1 MNFTRIYYIILLY
14 VRYFKFGYI
23 NYEVNEM
30 INEKFIINLQGKSF
44 VTYEGLLDL
53 AHQMDLVSI
62 DVELLQFPN
71 EENNMT
77 AIAKATA
84 CTEKSSFS
92 DIGDANPSSV
102 NNMLKPH
109 IIRMASTRAKARALR
124 DLTNVGMTAIE
135 ELSTENNIAENEES
149 YRVRSIPSAEAPTK
163 RQIETIEKLTADSKQ
178 KIDYDKLTK
187 QTAGTLI
194 GKLLKSRKK

>member
-1 MNFTRIYYIILLY
+1 
-14 VRYFKFGYI
+14 
-23 NYEVNEM
+23 M

-53 AHQMDLVSI
+53 AHQMGIVSL

-77 AIAKATA
+77 AIARAVAT
-84 CTEKSSFS
+84 TEKNRFS
-92 DIGDANPSSV
+92 DIGDASPRSV
-102 NNMLKPH
+102 NNMLAPH

-135 ELSTENNIAENEES
+135 ELSIEDDVKELEEP
-149 YRVRSIPSAEAPTK
+149 YTIDEAPTK
-163 RQIETIEKLTADSKQ
+163 RQMETIKKLADDLNKE
-178 KIDYDKLTK
+178 INYDALTK
-187 QTAGTLI
+187 RSAGTLI
-194 GKLLKSRKK
+194 GKLLESKKK

>member
-1 MNFTRIYYIILLY
+1 
-14 VRYFKFGYI
+14 
-23 NYEVNEM
+23 M

-62 DVELLQFPN
+62 DVEILQFPS

-84 CTEKSSFS
+84 STEKSSFS
-92 DIGDANPSSV
+92 DIGDANPRSV

-124 DLTNVGMTAIE
+124 DLTNVGMTAVE
-135 ELSTENNIAENEES
+135 ELSTEDTVEKNEES
-149 YRVRSIPSAEAPTK
+149 YRSRNLPSSEAPTK
-163 RQIETIEKLTADSKQ
+163 RQLETLEKLTADSNQ
-178 KIDYDKLTK
+178 KLDYDKLTK
-187 QTAGTLI
+187 KSAGTLI
-194 GKLLKSRKK
+194 GKLLKTTKK